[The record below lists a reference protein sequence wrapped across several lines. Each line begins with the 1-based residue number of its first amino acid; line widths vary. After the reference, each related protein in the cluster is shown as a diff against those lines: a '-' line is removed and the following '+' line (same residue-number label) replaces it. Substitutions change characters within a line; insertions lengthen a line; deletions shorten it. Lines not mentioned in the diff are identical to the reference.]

1 MQADMFALYAR
12 YYGGTSKA
20 LFLGDLADKQYAVI
34 LRDGHGTLQG
44 FSSIKVW
51 EECVAG
57 RRLRVMYSGD
67 TIVHQDHWGQQ
78 ALAFTWIDFSGALKA
93 DAPALPLYWL
103 LLVKG
108 HRTYRY
114 LRAFY
119 RVFYPALQRETPP
132 ETKSLMDHLA
142 AEKVGDFYNP
152 ATGQHRLPGVA
163 VGHRSEEHTSELQ
176 SLMRISYAVFC
187 LKTKNTQHNIYII

>member
-1 MQADMFALYAR
+1 
-12 YYGGTSKA
+12 
-20 LFLGDLADKQYAVI
+20 
-34 LRDGHGTLQG
+34 
-44 FSSIKVW
+44 
-51 EECVAG
+51 
-57 RRLRVMYSGD
+57 MYSGD

-142 AEKVGDFYNP
+142 AEKVGDFYSP
-152 ATGQHRLPGVA
+152 ATGVVHFPRSR
-163 VGHRSEEHTSELQ
+163 GHLKAAWAEITAKDRSEEHTFELQ
-176 SLMRISYAVFC
+176 SLMRISYDVFG
-187 LKTKNTQHNIYII
+187 LKKKKNM